1 MAAPTMAEI
10 AAIPA
15 TLPPTEGTFTTL
27 SRHRADRP
35 SVVTCYVRL
44 EVPDR
49 IAGRYRL
56 AVREALRPFHD
67 LPGSHPEREALGHD
81 LERITAWLSDQR
93 RLPHSPGLV
102 LVASESLDL
111 FSAVPLPRVTR
122 TRALLDVRPRLAEA
136 AVAAPEF
143 APVLL
148 AALDRTHAR
157 FFRISLDDVEELPGL
172 TLPARRGGKFHSDRG
187 DAPGWGEHDYHARI
201 REERHRH
208 AAAVA
213 DRLAE
218 LLAREPWL
226 GIVVGGPARVT
237 TEQVRFLPHAVQ
249 QHLLQ
254 EVRLN
259 PTALPEKDIRRI
271 GLAARDIAHRRR
283 MQTCLAEFETALGTG
298 WAVTGARP
306 TLRALALGQVRVLLV
321 RAGLSGRG
329 VRCALSGRLAMSAAD
344 CRGEG
349 EPMPVADIVNEAIE
363 DAMRQRVEVVMVDDP
378 GARTLDGLGAV
389 LRFRSR
395 AAR

>member
-10 AAIPA
+10 VAVPE
-15 TLPPTEGTFTTL
+15 TLPPTEASFTTL
-27 SRHRADRP
+27 SGRRAERP
-35 SVVTCYVRL
+35 TVITCFVRL

-56 AVREALRPFHD
+56 AVREALGPFHD
-67 LPGSHPEREALGHD
+67 LAGPHPEREAIRRD
-81 LERITAWLSDQR
+81 LDRITTWLADQR
-93 RLPHSPGLV
+93 QLPHSPGLV
-102 LVASESLDL
+102 LVASEALNL
-111 FSAVPLPRVTR
+111 FSVMLLPRVTR
-122 TRALLDVRPRLAEA
+122 TRALLDARPRVAEA
-136 AVAAPEF
+136 AIAVPEL

-157 FFRISLDDVEELPGL
+157 FYRITLDDVEELPCL
-172 TLPARRGGKFHSDRG
+172 TLPARRGGKFHSDRA

-213 DRLAE
+213 DRLGE
-218 LLAREPWL
+218 LLARESWL

-271 GLAARDIAHRRR
+271 GLAAREIAHRRR

-306 TLRALALGQVRVLLV
+306 TLRALANGQVRVLLV
-321 RAGLSGRG
+321 RAGLTGRG

-349 EPMPVADIVNEAIE
+349 EPLPVMDIVNEVIE
-363 DAMRQRVEVVMVDDP
+363 DAMQQRVEVVMVDDP
-378 GARTLDGLGAV
+378 GARALDGLGAV